1 MSLEGLKMGKE
12 EYFEQVDNLVL
23 PPDFAKFM
31 LENGF
36 GLGDVRT
43 LSSVGRT
50 FLHILKTNG
59 LTDLFEDVL
68 VGVDSQL
75 RKEIHFLL
83 SDICG
88 EENESLSGLNE
99 VDFSERYILP
109 NQRHILYVLKMMLR
123 HLYRQYVLRLEGL
136 QAVGVAEAHS
146 QAHLSQS
153 RDIQE
158 QAERTVAEVREQLKK
173 IRRLDSLTKLPDRG
187 VFDEMRTEIKE
198 RHSETPCAVIYL
210 DLDKFKSVNDS
221 PGGHSEGDR
230 VLVQIAE
237 ILKKGTP
244 EDTAFRV
251 GGDEFAIIL
260 RDMSVE
266 EVLKLAENIR
276 ALVEAEVEGV
286 TTSMGVAFGSGEEIL
301 FTGKEDRD
309 LVKRADAA
317 MYSAK
322 QSEGNRVWVS
332 GHEHSESW
340 RSDDPGSK

>member
-88 EENESLSGLNE
+88 EENESLSGINA

-109 NQRHILYVLKMMLR
+109 NQRHILYALKMMLR

-136 QAVGVAEAHS
+136 QAVGVAEAHI
-146 QAHLSQS
+146 QAH
-153 RDIQE
+153 QE
-158 QAERTVAEVREQLKK
+158 HGIAIRIQAEETVAAVREQLKK
-173 IRRLDSLTKLPDRG
+173 IR
-187 VFDEMRTEIKE
+187 
-198 RHSETPCAVIYL
+198 
-210 DLDKFKSVNDS
+210 
-221 PGGHSEGDR
+221 
-230 VLVQIAE
+230 
-237 ILKKGTP
+237 
-244 EDTAFRV
+244 
-251 GGDEFAIIL
+251 
-260 RDMSVE
+260 
-266 EVLKLAENIR
+266 
-276 ALVEAEVEGV
+276 
-286 TTSMGVAFGSGEEIL
+286 
-301 FTGKEDRD
+301 
-309 LVKRADAA
+309 
-317 MYSAK
+317 
-322 QSEGNRVWVS
+322 
-332 GHEHSESW
+332 
-340 RSDDPGSK
+340 